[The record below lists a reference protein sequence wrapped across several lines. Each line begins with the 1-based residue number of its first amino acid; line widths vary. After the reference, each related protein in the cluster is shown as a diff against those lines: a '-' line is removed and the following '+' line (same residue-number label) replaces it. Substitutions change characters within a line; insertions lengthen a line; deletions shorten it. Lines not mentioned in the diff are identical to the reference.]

1 MIDFKKRLIRI
12 LIISFVIILVLGGL
26 FYYFRSDILKKV
38 EQINIY
44 RKELASRE
52 SMLTRIREL
61 EQQQV
66 LSLAYTDQLK
76 SALPTETEMVRYEE
90 VLQNLASQN
99 NLNLSFRF
107 GALNSAKDNE
117 PQSYSF
123 NLVLSG
129 EETYIPKWLEAFQN
143 LDYISRLEQIELNQT
158 RKEGNNVFYDVKV
171 LGRVYIR

>member
-1 MIDFKKRLIRI
+1 
-12 LIISFVIILVLGGL
+12 
-26 FYYFRSDILKKV
+26 
-38 EQINIY
+38 
-44 RKELASRE
+44 
-52 SMLTRIREL
+52 
-61 EQQQV
+61 
-66 LSLAYTDQLK
+66 
-76 SALPTETEMVRYEE
+76 
-90 VLQNLASQN
+90 
-99 NLNLSFRF
+99 LSFRF

-129 EETYIPKWLEAFQN
+129 EETYILKWLEAFQN